1 MNILF
6 LTIGNLEDISAKEI
20 YPDLLRALHR
30 QGHEIYAVCSRERR
44 YGKETELTQEEG
56 IHVLRV
62 KTGNITQTSL
72 LEKGISTVTVQML
85 YRRAIAAYLKN
96 IRFDL
101 ILYSTPPITIAP
113 LVGSLRKKHG
123 ARTYLM
129 LKDIFPQNAVDT
141 GVIGKHGPLFFYF
154 RKKEKKLYSN
164 SDDIGCMS
172 PANCEYLLAHNP
184 QIPKERVG
192 LCPNCLEVL
201 PRPCFEKSG
210 VREEF
215 GIPQDKLVLLYG
227 GNLGIPQGVDFM
239 LSCISA
245 LKNRKEVLFVI
256 AGSGTQYARVEEYIK
271 TQDCSNAVLM
281 KKLNTGAY
289 NRLVSGCDAGLIFL
303 DHRFTI
309 PNFPS
314 RLLSYLQAGLPVLA
328 ATDTVTDIQDAI
340 RDGNFG
346 WWCESSD
353 VSRFCEIV
361 DTMRE
366 HRKDLAE
373 MGENGRRY
381 FEEHY
386 SVEICCRSILDAA
399 AQPDAMEKLK
409 K

>member
-1 MNILF
+1 MKILF

-20 YPDLLRALHR
+20 YPDLLRALQR
-30 QGHEIYAVCSRERR
+30 EGHEIYAVCSRERR
-44 YGKETELTQEEG
+44 YGRPTELTQEEG

-62 KTGNITQTSL
+62 KTGNITQTNL
-72 LEKGISTVTVQML
+72 LEKGITTVTIQL
-85 YRRAIAAYLKN
+85 IYRRAIAAYLKN

-101 ILYSTPPITIAP
+101 ILYSTPPITIAS

-123 ARTYLM
+123 ARTYLI

-141 GVIGKHGPLFFYF
+141 GLIGNHGPLFFYF
-154 RKKEKKLYSN
+154 RKKEKKLYAN
-164 SDDIGCMS
+164 SDYIGCMS

-192 LCPNCLEVL
+192 LCPNCLEITPM
-201 PRPCFEKSG
+201 PRFEKSA

-239 LSCISA
+239 LSCISE
-245 LKNRKEVLFVI
+245 LKNREDVLFVI
-256 AGSGTQYARVEEYIK
+256 AGSGTEYARVEKYIK
-271 TQDCSNAVLM
+271 VHDCSNALLM
-281 KKLNTGAY
+281 KKLSTDAY

-328 ATDTVTDIQDAI
+328 ATDTVTDIRDAI
-340 RDGNFG
+340 QDGNFG

-353 VSRFCEIV
+353 VPRFCQIV
-361 DTMRE
+361 DSIRE
-366 HRKDLAE
+366 HRKLLPK

-386 SVEICCRSILDAA
+386 SVEICCRSILDAVGRT
-399 AQPDAMEKLK
+399 DAMEKLK